1 MNSSLLQG
9 EMYAKWK
16 KRTRNEVSLP
26 GQGDA
31 DGDDRPRPNMKVNRG
46 VKDELLT
53 AKDMHKIKK
62 TKENSKLKNMKKDK
76 RSKIENKGRKAKAT
90 KDAASKY
97 SGTKAGQRKV
107 KAILRY

>member
-1 MNSSLLQG
+1 
-9 EMYAKWK
+9 MYAKWK

-53 AKDMHKIKK
+53 AKDIHKIKK

-90 KDAASKY
+90 KEAASKY

>member
-1 MNSSLLQG
+1 
-9 EMYAKWK
+9 MYAKWK

-31 DGDDRPRPNMKVNRG
+31 DGDDRPRPNMKLNRG

-53 AKDMHKIKK
+53 STEIHKVKK
-62 TKENSKLKNMKKDK
+62 TRENMKLKNMAKDK
-76 RSKIENKGRKAKAT
+76 RSKIESKGRKAKAT
-90 KDAASKY
+90 KDAASRY
-97 SGTKAGQRKV
+97 LGTKAGQRKV